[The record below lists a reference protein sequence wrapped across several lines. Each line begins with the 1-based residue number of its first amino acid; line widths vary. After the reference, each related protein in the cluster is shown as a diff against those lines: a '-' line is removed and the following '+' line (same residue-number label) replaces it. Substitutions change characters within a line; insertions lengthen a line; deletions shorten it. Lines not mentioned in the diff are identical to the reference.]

1 MHFSPAQWDVIRRIA
16 AEQARKVI
24 NSEYRPSIQEGLDL
38 GLTTGQID
46 EIGRIARATA
56 RKQVEQNEFQKSVE
70 LHQKSME
77 LHQKSMELHQKV
89 NDLTNRLAAVEKE
102 VTKLVLKPM
111 IQNSNVNVMLHDG
124 MTVVVNGEKLTFF
137 RGEWRR
143 RSELEGFASAGKYL

>member
-56 RKQVEQNEFQKSVE
+56 RKQVEQNEFQKSV
-70 LHQKSME
+70 E